1 MLLLLLF
8 MLFMFLFLFLLML
21 SVILFRVSFFNFISS
36 IYFFNLSI
44 LSLLIRDLILDFPI
58 SDYNIVMNHKD
69 KKYLIKIY
77 YL

>member
-21 SVILFRVSFFNFISS
+21 SVILFRFS
-36 IYFFNLSI
+36 FFNLSI
-44 LSLLIRDLILDFPI
+44 ISLLVRDLILDFPI
-58 SDYNIVMNHKD
+58 SDYDIVMNHKD